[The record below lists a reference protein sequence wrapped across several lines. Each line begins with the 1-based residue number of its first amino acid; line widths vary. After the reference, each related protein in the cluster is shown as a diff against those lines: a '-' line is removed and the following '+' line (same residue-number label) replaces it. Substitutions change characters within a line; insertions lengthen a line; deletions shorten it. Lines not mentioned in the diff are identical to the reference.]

1 MNKLFPHEFPKLFPP
16 NGRAGNDLGLLFT
29 WAGKLG
35 FDNFLPLI
43 YMMSVFLFLICD
55 TVLYQYMFLNL
66 TLKLPVKKL
75 FASFALIFKKCQ
87 CKLVHLKL
95 S

>member
-75 FASFALIFKKCQ
+75 SSLPP
-87 CKLVHLKL
+87 LL
-95 S
+95 